1 MKPFLRQH
9 LLQKMRSMRILQI
22 ATLGDEEDPIY
33 VGIREYPV
41 SKLVLIHE
49 PEKRFRASEL
59 AQKLGELRI
68 PVERVEVQ
76 NPAREMYEVI
86 AEIVR
91 KDRQRYDDIFI
102 NVSSGRKLMTCSAIS
117 AAFVNGLKAFHVE
130 GGSPMM
136 LPVLKFSYSEVISPS
151 KFNILQALR
160 DFGGVADSLNRL
172 SEVSG
177 VEKSLLS
184 YHLRGGR
191 ESKGLEELGLVEI
204 DRGTQGRL
212 LIKLSEM
219 GRLILIGQGKENS

>member
-1 MKPFLRQH
+1 MK
-9 LLQKMRSMRILQI
+9 ILQI

-33 VGIREYPV
+33 VGVREYPV
-41 SKLVLIHE
+41 SKLFLIHE
-49 PEKRFRASEL
+49 PDKRFKAAEVAR
-59 AQKLGELRI
+59 KLRDLHI
-68 PVERVEVQ
+68 PVERKEIQ

-86 AEIVR
+86 GSIVKEER
-91 KDRQRYDDIFI
+91 HKFDDVFI

-130 GGSPMM
+130 GESPMM

-151 KFNILQALR
+151 KVKVLRALDR
-160 DFGGVADSLNRL
+160 AGGVADSLNGL

-212 LIKLSEM
+212 LIKLTDM
-219 GRLILIGQGKENS
+219 GRLLLIGQEEAHSQG